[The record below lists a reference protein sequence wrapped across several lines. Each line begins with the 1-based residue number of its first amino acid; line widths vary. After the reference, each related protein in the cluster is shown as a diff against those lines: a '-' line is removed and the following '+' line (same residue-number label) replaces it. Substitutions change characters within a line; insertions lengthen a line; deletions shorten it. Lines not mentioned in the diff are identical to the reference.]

1 MFNRYAI
8 YFTPPPGD
16 LAQRGAAWLGWD
28 VQTGQ
33 AVPHPAFPG
42 VDIAKATK
50 TPRKYGFHGTMK
62 APFFLAEAQT
72 EQSLAEA
79 LERFCGGQQAFS
91 LEGLKLSQIGPF
103 LALTP
108 VGDTTQLNTLASDV
122 VRVLDHFRAPIEA
135 EEFNRK
141 NKPSLSD
148 AQRHYLEE
156 FGYPHVMEFFRFHM
170 TLTGGLTADEADNL
184 RPVLERQFGDVIPSP
199 FPITA
204 LTLCGERPD
213 GYFHQIN
220 RFALGKAS
228 NSL

>member
-16 LAQRGAAWLGWD
+16 FAQRGAAWLGWD
-28 VQTGQ
+28 VETGQ
-33 AVPHPAFPG
+33 AVQHPTFPG
-42 VDIAKATK
+42 VDIAKATQ

-62 APFFLAEAQT
+62 APFFLADGQT
-72 EQSLAEA
+72 EQSLADAVEW
-79 LERFCGGQQAFS
+79 FCSAQRAFS
-91 LEGLKLSQIGPF
+91 LKGLKLSQIGPF

-108 VGDTTQLNTLASDV
+108 VGDTTPLNVLAADV
-122 VRVLDHFRAPIEA
+122 VRALDDFRAPIKA
-135 EEFNRK
+135 DEFNRK

-148 AQRHYLEE
+148 AQRHYLQE

-170 TLTGGLTADEADNL
+170 TLTGGLKADESGTL
-184 RPVLERQFGDVIPSP
+184 RPVLERHFGDVIPSP
-199 FPITA
+199 FPINS

-213 GYFHQIN
+213 GYFQEIE